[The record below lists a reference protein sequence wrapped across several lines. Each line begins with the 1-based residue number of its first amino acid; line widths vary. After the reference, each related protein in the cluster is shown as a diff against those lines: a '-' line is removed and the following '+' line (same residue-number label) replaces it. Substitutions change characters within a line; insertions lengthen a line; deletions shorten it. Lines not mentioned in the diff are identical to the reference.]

1 MAERSYEFRLEGLSS
16 PSGEIALRDLAG
28 IGQALQLTATRI
40 ARQLAGQVGAG
51 RSRSAFERIS
61 ELRLAGIGAGSTV
74 LEVRLGEA
82 DALELPGG
90 DEEAV
95 ADRFEE
101 LFSAIAANHRP
112 EWAEAPVIE
121 AVGRFAATVA
131 ACGATALTASRRRN
145 DTLVPWQVI
154 DVASVDDTVWK
165 VKATLA
171 TEHTAIAGWLDKVD
185 LRARKFRIRDD
196 VGNDVTLEDVVDVG
210 AAAQLI
216 GQRVVARGAAE
227 RERGKVVRIVEPS
240 LEAEELPASWA
251 SQPTVGLLHGGA
263 LPGGGIPGVTRIE
276 VDEFLAEIRG

>member
-1 MAERSYEFRLEGLSS
+1 VAERSYEFRLEGLSS

-51 RSRSAFERIS
+51 RSRSAFDRIS

-95 ADRFEE
+95 ANRFEE

-131 ACGATALTASRRRN
+131 ACGATALTASRRR
-145 DTLVPWQVI
+145 TTFWC
-154 DVASVDDTVWK
+154 
-165 VKATLA
+165 
-171 TEHTAIAGWLDKVD
+171 
-185 LRARKFRIRDD
+185 
-196 VGNDVTLEDVVDVG
+196 
-210 AAAQLI
+210 
-216 GQRVVARGAAE
+216 
-227 RERGKVVRIVEPS
+227 
-240 LEAEELPASWA
+240 
-251 SQPTVGLLHGGA
+251 HG
-263 LPGGGIPGVTRIE
+263 R
-276 VDEFLAEIRG
+276 

>member
-16 PSGEIALRDLAG
+16 PSGEIA
-28 IGQALQLTATRI
+28 
-40 ARQLAGQVGAG
+40 
-51 RSRSAFERIS
+51 
-61 ELRLAGIGAGSTV
+61 LRLAGIGAGSTV

-101 LFSAIAANHRP
+101 LFSAIAASHRP

-154 DVASVDDTVWK
+154 DVASVDGTVWK

-171 TEHTAIAGWLDKVD
+171 SEHTAIAGWLDKG
-185 LRARKFRIRDD
+185 RSARTQ
-196 VGNDVTLEDVVDVG
+196 VPCTWV
-210 AAAQLI
+210 
-216 GQRVVARGAAE
+216 AE

-240 LEAEELPASWA
+240 LEAEELPAGWA
-251 SQPTVGLLHGGA
+251 SQPTVGMLN
-263 LPGGGIPGVTRIE
+263 GIPS
-276 VDEFLAEIRG
+276 A